1 MDVTICSLAVVVIT
15 LLAATVNGER
25 SCCDVHRCLP
35 PVIAWC
41 SRDGTTKKPGHA
53 GWPGL
58 GAAQEARG
66 LGIPHVI
73 TGCAVAS
80 VQPCGWGG
88 GYNNRCDDTS
98 ASCACGRAT

>member
-1 MDVTICSLAVVVIT
+1 MTTKASEPVVTSID
-15 LLAATVNGER
+15 AA
-25 SCCDVHRCLP
+25 P
-35 PVIAWC
+35 PQVIASC

-80 VQPCGWGG
+80 VQPCRWGG
-88 GYNNRCDDTS
+88 GSKKGCDDPS
-98 ASCACGRAT
+98 GVCDSGRATLNAGHRGSPGG